1 MMHGKAFLRFK
12 KKGCPHYQKLIK
24 IFGDTTTTGKH
35 AHPSTKPS
43 SDSATGKHALSSMI
57 QVFSETSKKRNEIL
71 EKRFVG
77 SSKSHGN
84 DEVQSTVRDAAKKE
98 LMECLEILNNMEDID
113 GESVTWRSMFLRMPD
128 RRKKEFIYSL

>member
-1 MMHGKAFLRFK
+1 MTHGKAFLRIQK
-12 KKGCPHYQKLIK
+12 ESCPHYQKLIK

-35 AHPSTKPS
+35 AHPSTKPP
-43 SDSATGKHALSSMI
+43 SDSETRKHASSSMI
-57 QVFSETSKKRNEIL
+57 QVFSETSKKRNEII

-84 DEVQSTVRDAAKKE
+84 DEVQSTVRDVAKEE

-113 GESVTWRSMFLRMPD
+113 GENVTWRSMFLRMPD
-128 RRKKEFIYSL
+128 RRKREFIYSL